1 MPFCPFGAYI
11 VLFNFRGLPPPLY
24 PDGLSGLTFKF
35 LPIELPIPLYT
46 KKKPHPLLIVD
57 EIRKLIEKAEHA
69 LAVAENLL
77 RSGYPSD
84 AASKVYYYLTDDS
97 RWNQTP

>member
-1 MPFCPFGAYI
+1 MVRWA
-11 VLFNFRGLPPPLY
+11 LNMN
-24 PDGLSGLTFKF
+24 
-35 LPIELPIPLYT
+35 
-46 KKKPHPLLIVD
+46 D
-57 EIRKLIEKAEHA
+57 EIKKLIEKAEHA
-69 LAVAENLL
+69 LAVAENLP

>member
-1 MPFCPFGAYI
+1 M
-11 VLFNFRGLPPPLY
+11 N
-24 PDGLSGLTFKF
+24 
-35 LPIELPIPLYT
+35 
-46 KKKPHPLLIVD
+46 D

-97 RWNQTP
+97 RWNQTT